1 MLSAVPLRWVGRV
14 AGRGTLN
21 ISGHTVEGGRET
33 AARGTGAQAAG
44 AVSDA
49 GRRTGPLLVC
59 GAGER
64 PGAVQAEH
72 HSAHPHAPASPLARL
87 RPHKMRSP
95 HTACSPAYIHH
106 HHHHHAPCTTTTAPT
121 PLPTHS
127 FEHGPHTPPA
137 QQLAPPRTLRRSCR
151 HRIHRGQCICRSRSV
166 I

>member
-95 HTACSPAYIHH
+95 HTACSPACI